1 VNVDPNGEML
11 PVDAV
16 SFDIEIEDSTTPGTV
31 VYTETINL
39 NITDL
44 KQNVIVTSIV
54 EDKVGKIDIA
64 FSDVIEAGKVRVP
77 SDKHSDEMK
86 AFIKDN
92 SGGTFTLAGENA
104 DKFRID
110 AQTGEVVSKSY
121 IHFNSQD
128 AELNT
133 YGIDIIYTAGQNS
146 FTDQA
151 SLTFINSTADD
162 NPTQA
167 SGRPLVGVDA
177 IEASSLVS
185 EEEDLTIY
193 GNVGTAEI
201 DVNGKASAYELV
213 QAINSRQGETGV
225 YANANTRV
233 NISFPDQFEAL
244 DDAISFMLQGM
255 NDEPILVSGNV
266 EFGIVGGRDANVRGL
281 ADAINSVSGK
291 TGISAKVSP
300 NGSTLHMM
308 SNEGHDILVENFT
321 MSVQNIPMNISAT
334 DDELNSIGDVQQLF
348 KGVGNDDTFRS
359 TGQITFHSPYVFSI
373 ETNLTGINGGG
384 LFQLTPGA
392 AKLVSVSELDVLTVD
407 NAKKM
412 LTAVD
417 AALVR
422 IDLERSDLGA
432 TMSRMEHTIRNLSNI
447 VVNTK
452 AARSRIQDANIA
464 EETTEMTK
472 AQVLSQA
479 AQAMLAQANRTSQSI
494 LSLLQG

>member
-1 VNVDPNGEML
+1 M
-11 PVDAV
+11 
-16 SFDIEIEDSTTPGTV
+16 
-31 VYTETINL
+31 
-39 NITDL
+39 
-44 KQNVIVTSIV
+44 
-54 EDKVGKIDIA
+54 
-64 FSDVIEAGKVRVP
+64 
-77 SDKHSDEMK
+77 
-86 AFIKDN
+86 
-92 SGGTFTLAGENA
+92 
-104 DKFRID
+104 
-110 AQTGEVVSKSY
+110 VSKKFL
-121 IHFNSQD
+121 HFNSADSD
-128 AELNT
+128 ANKYNIDVT
-133 YGIDIIYTAGQNS
+133 YTVGTNS
-146 FTDQA
+146 FTDKT
-151 SLTFINSTADD
+151 SITLVNSTADD
-162 NPTQA
+162 NVNQA
-167 SGRPLVGVDA
+167 AGRPLVGTDA
-177 IEASSLVS
+177 IQAASLVS
-185 EEEDLTIY
+185 ENENITIF
-193 GNVGTAEI
+193 GNVGTSKI
-201 DVNGKASAYELV
+201 DVNGGSSAYELV

-225 YANANTRV
+225 YADANTRV
-233 NISFPDQFEAL
+233 NINFPDQFEPL
-244 DDAISFMLQGM
+244 DDAISFMLQG
-255 NDEPILVSGNV
+255 NNGEPILISGNV

-281 ADAINSVSGK
+281 ADAINGASGK

-300 NGSTLHMM
+300 NGSTLHMV

-334 DDELNSIGDVQQLF
+334 DDEFNSIGDVQQLT

-373 ETNLTGINGGG
+373 ETSLTGINGGG

-392 AKLVSVSELDVLTVD
+392 AKLSSVSQLDVLTVD
-407 NAKKM
+407 NSKKM

-464 EETTEMTK
+464 EETTNMTK